1 MMHHHLRSSCTFG
14 AAYAAECYEQWNR
27 LRDELECY
35 YKDTPREHKPLSQQ
49 KEFKAIKNMVIREA
63 ENLRLGVPT
72 FEDREMKDE
81 TNEEQEVVWR
91 SSRWDLAAAYRNAK
105 EILDELENPEK
116 EKAVQVGV
124 LEQLWDAGFTVAA
137 HQLGKCWRDGMGVLP
152 DDERAE
158 LWFRRAAES
167 GHDFSQYTLGK
178 LLQGQKRMDEAVTWY
193 ERAADQGNQYAAYR
207 LGKLYLQGELVPK
220 DVSRAVEYLTTAAEL
235 GNQYAQYTLGKLY
248 LAGADVEQ
256 DREQAYSWFRQA
268 AVQGNGYAQFF
279 LDHTDAPHR
288 PNALLAATKLLHHM
302 GQIFRDNSVPPAAPA
317 ETQMDHRRRQELQEK
332 RIALGHKADDHEEK
346 QNGGWNMGGM

>member
-1 MMHHHLRSSCTFG
+1 
-14 AAYAAECYEQWNR
+14 
-27 LRDELECY
+27 
-35 YKDTPREHKPLSQQ
+35 
-49 KEFKAIKNMVIREA
+49 MVIKEA

-105 EILDELENPEK
+105 EILDEHENPEK

-158 LWFRRAAES
+158 LWFRRAAEA
-167 GHDFSQYTLGK
+167 GYDFSQYSLGK
-178 LLQGQKRMDEAVTWY
+178 LLQGQKRMGEAVTWY

-220 DVSRAVEYLTTAAEL
+220 DVPRAVEYLTTAAEL
-235 GNQYAQYTLGKLY
+235 GNKYAQYTLGKLY
-248 LAGADVEQ
+248 LAGEDVEQ

-268 AVQGNGYAQFF
+268 AVQGNEYAQFF
-279 LDHTDAPHR
+279 LDHADAPHR

-302 GQIFRDNSVPPAAPA
+302 GKIFRDNSVPPADPA
-317 ETQMDHRRRQELQEK
+317 ETQMDHRHRQELQEK
-332 RIALGHKADDHEEK
+332 RIALGHKADDHEE
-346 QNGGWNMGGM
+346 QQYGGWNMGGM